1 MPRKFHLLAVGLVGA
16 VSALAAQAEEVR
28 PGQERFDFMLGA
40 FLPAFN
46 SDVQVDGETGEGDRV
61 DLGNDLGLDQ
71 DETGYIVGL
80 QWRFK
85 EKHRLGFTYSNFT
98 LNGERVIDE
107 EITIRDEVYP
117 INATLRTE
125 QKLEIIP
132 ITYSYSFIN
141 NEQHEFA
148 ATAGIHWTSVTLS
161 LRGSTDD
168 GSFEASSSANA
179 DLPLPLFGVRYER
192 HFSPS
197 WSAGISASF
206 FSIEFGESEL
216 DAKGSLA
223 NARLYGEYHFADR
236 YSAGLAL
243 DAFKLSLDMDK
254 TRWQGEY
261 DYRYWGPQIYMSVR
275 F

>member
-1 MPRKFHLLAVGLVGA
+1 MSRTISYLAIGVFGA
-16 VSALAAQAEEVR
+16 TIGLAAQADEVR
-28 PGQERFDFMLGA
+28 PGQERFNVMLGA

-46 SDVQVDGETGEGDRV
+46 SDVRVDGETDQGNRV
-61 DLGNDLGLDQ
+61 DLGDDLGVDQ
-71 DETGYIVGL
+71 DETGYIVGFE
-80 QWRFK
+80 WRFK

-117 INATLRTE
+117 VDATLRTE
-125 QKLEIIP
+125 QKIEIIP

-148 ATAGIHWTSVTLS
+148 ATAGIHWTSVSLS
-161 LRGSTDD
+161 LRGTTDD
-168 GSFEASSSANA
+168 GTFNASSSASA

-192 HFSPS
+192 HLTPN
-197 WSAGISASF
+197 WSAGIAASF
-206 FSIEFGESEL
+206 FSIEFGESQL
-216 DAKGSLA
+216 DAKGSLW
-223 NARLYGEYHFADR
+223 NARLFGEYHFANR
-236 YSAGLAL
+236 YSAGLAV
-243 DAFKLSLDMDK
+243 DGFKLSLDMDK

-261 DYRYWGPQIYMSVR
+261 DYRYWGPQLYMAVR

>member
-16 VSALAAQAEEVR
+16 MTAFASQAEEVR
-28 PGQERFDFMLGA
+28 RGQERFEVLLGA

-46 SDVQVDGETGEGDRV
+46 SDVRVDGETDQGDRV
-61 DLGNDLGLDQ
+61 DLGDDLGVDE
-71 DETGYIVGL
+71 DETGYIVGV

-85 EKHRLGFTYSNFT
+85 EKHRLGFTYSDFT
-98 LNGERVIDE
+98 LNGTRVIDE
-107 EITIRDEVYP
+107 EIQIRDQVYP
-117 INATLRTE
+117 VNATLRTE
-125 QKLEIIP
+125 QKIEIIP

-148 ATAGIHWTSVTLS
+148 ATAGIHWTAVTLS

-168 GSFEASSSANA
+168 GSFEAS
-179 DLPLPLFGVRYER
+179 
-192 HFSPS
+192 
-197 WSAGISASF
+197 SF

-223 NARLYGEYHFADR
+223 NARIYGEYHFAGR
-236 YSAGLAL
+236 YSAGLAV
-243 DAFKLSLDMDK
+243 DAFKLSLEMDK

-261 DYRYWGPQIYMSVR
+261 DYRYWGPQIFVTAR

>member
-16 VSALAAQAEEVR
+16 MTAFASQAEEVR
-28 PGQERFDFMLGA
+28 RGQERFEVLLGA

-46 SDVQVDGETGEGDRV
+46 SDVRVDGETDQGDRV
-61 DLGNDLGLDQ
+61 DLGDDLGVDE
-71 DETGYIVGL
+71 DETGYIVGV

-85 EKHRLGFTYSNFT
+85 EKHRLGFTYSDFT
-98 LNGERVIDE
+98 LNGTRVIDE
-107 EITIRDEVYP
+107 EIQIRDQVYP
-117 INATLRTE
+117 VNATLRTE
-125 QKLEIIP
+125 QKIEIIP

-148 ATAGIHWTSVTLS
+148 ATAGIHWTAVTLS

-168 GSFEASSSANA
+168 GSFEASSSATA
-179 DLPLPLFGVRYER
+179 DLPLPLFGLRYDR

-197 WSAGISASF
+197 WSAGVSASF

-223 NARLYGEYHFADR
+223 NARIYGEYHFAGR
-236 YSAGLAL
+236 YSAGLAV
-243 DAFKLSLDMDK
+243 DAFKLSLEMDK

-261 DYRYWGPQIYMSVR
+261 DYRYWGPQIFVTAR